1 MINRSYFF
9 QLAFLLP
16 LVGLVFLLPYAHV
29 NGVVLGFLVL
39 GLILSI
45 CYVRNLETLRSV
57 LLGWGAFALWY
68 AASSLWTKNPDLVW
82 HGLRKEI
89 LYPLVAFLV
98 GFLGL
103 KVQSARVQ
111 TWFISWI
118 LVAGTCFAF
127 VVIAYSHQ
135 GFGFLGLQRLS
146 REYFPDVGD
155 GSTILVLF
163 SAVGLLIWNL
173 PLSRRWCGILL
184 VCYQLTM
191 LYATL
196 LTQNRMG
203 ILCFVLLALLMA
215 VYLCFFL
222 PRKMRWGLALL
233 MVPVLFY
240 GVYQAF
246 MIKFRYVDESIE
258 PTQVVMEVSKND
270 PRIWMWKYYFSK
282 TEGHILFGYGAGYMN
297 LNATFLGDFPK
308 QFDANTGMHAHNVLL
323 NKQLQ
328 LGVIGLVLFLL
339 LYASAARPF
348 LHRPATVIQL
358 SGLSLMALFFCKSM
372 TDDFF
377 IRNNLI
383 LFWLLLGMLWQLR
396 QLELT
401 QDE

>member
-45 CYVRNLETLRSV
+45 CYARNLKTLRSV
-57 LLGWGAFALWY
+57 LLGWGGFALWY

-82 HGLRKEI
+82 NGLRKEI

-103 KVQSARVQ
+103 KIQSARVQ
-111 TWFISWI
+111 TWLISLI

-127 VVIAYSHQ
+127 VAIAYFHQ
-135 GFGFLGLQRLS
+135 GFGVIGLQRLS
-146 REYFPDVGD
+146 GQHFPDVGD
-155 GSTILVLF
+155 GSTLLVLF
-163 SAVGLLIWNL
+163 STVGLLIWQL
-173 PLSRRWCGILL
+173 PLSRWLCSILL

-203 ILCFVLLALLMA
+203 ILCFVLLALLIA

-222 PRKMRWGLALL
+222 PRKMRWGLALV
-233 MVPVLFY
+233 MVPVLFC

-246 MIKFRYVDESIE
+246 IMKSHYIGESLE
-258 PTQVVMEVSKND
+258 PTEVVMAVSKND
-270 PRIWMWKYYFSK
+270 PRVWMWKYYISK
-282 TEGHILFGYGAGYMN
+282 IDGHILLGYGAGYMN
-297 LNATFLGDFPK
+297 LYASFRGDFPK
-308 QFDANTGMHAHNVLL
+308 HFNINTQMHSHNVLL

-358 SGLSLMALFFCKSM
+358 SGLSLMALFFFKSM

-383 LFWLLLGMLWQLR
+383 LFWLLLGILWQLR